1 MIGDELRRTLVTLI
15 KGNVPKQTSVC
26 QVLSV
31 NEEELTC
38 TVLELGTD
46 MELFNVRLN
55 AAKTTLKSALIPKV
69 ESIVLVAI
77 IGNDPRARY
86 VAMVSEIDKVYLNGD
101 GNGGL
106 VKVGEL
112 VSKINALESDINAL
126 KNVFSSWTTAPN
138 DGGAALKLAATTWF
152 GSTITETTI
161 SDIENDKIVH

>member
-31 NEEELTC
+31 NKEELTC

-86 VAMVSEIDKVYLNGD
+86 VAMVSEVDKVYLNGD

-106 VKVGEL
+106 
-112 VSKINALESDINAL
+112 
-126 KNVFSSWTTAPN
+126 
-138 DGGAALKLAATTWF
+138 
-152 GSTITETTI
+152 TITPELKTQLDKLTARVDAIAGVLTTGANGGGTVAFAGMTQPDYVQAMANKEDF
-161 SDIENDKIVH
+161 SNIENDKIVH